1 MWGYNAYE
9 GGLGLNDQ
17 THRSS
22 PTQVPGTTWSDVGIG
37 YYYTVA
43 PKTDGKPYPQGP
55 NKPGAKYF
63 LPFSK
68 VG

>member
-1 MWGYNAYE
+1 MLIPNAP
-9 GGLGLNDQ
+9 
-17 THRSS
+17 S
-22 PTQVPGTTWSDVGIG
+22 PAKPITGIFG
-37 YYYTVA
+37 QPIFA
-43 PKTDGKPYPQGP
+43 PKIDGKPYPHGP